1 MFKHFYKLWL
11 MEKIKYLNIK
21 CFAAVIKTSIKIM
34 GMFQKI
40 LFFKRLCEIF
50 ALKKSQ
56 FE

>member
-50 ALKKSQ
+50 ALK
-56 FE
+56 